1 MLSEP
6 KIEGRLEEKP
16 ETGLNELP
24 ELTQEEKGKTSQL
37 SKYHKFYGITCDG
50 NKWYSVTEWAEA
62 AATFTSPE
70 FKRNEYLERKLC
82 GYCKIDQSCA
92 RKYRKSFSENSTIPE
107 KFKYLSLNAV
117 NHDPESR
124 LKVTTIFEV
133 LLNLLKDLHTHI
145 RLQIHFINC

>member
-1 MLSEP
+1 MIGKYESTLIITYPKNKNAVQNQVTILKELHNCQNIINFMELLVMEINGTLLKLRILLIFAQGLSFQ
-6 KIEGRLEEKP
+6 R
-16 ETGLNELP
+16 
-24 ELTQEEKGKTSQL
+24 
-37 SKYHKFYGITCDG
+37 
-50 NKWYSVTEWAEA
+50 SVE
-62 AATFTSPE
+62 
-70 FKRNEYLERKLC
+70 KLC